1 MTKKPLHRLPL
12 DEWFDD
18 IPHPYDNWPMAKDNE
33 DIDYP
38 PLDRNGESVYHSRKE
53 EIDKFHEDTK
63 IHQRMYDLATAKHS
77 PWKGGGSENFQEKP

>member
-18 IPHPYDNWPMAKDNE
+18 IPHPYDNWPMATDDE
-33 DIDYP
+33 
-38 PLDRNGESVYHSRKE
+38 NGNIYHSRKE
-53 EIDKFHEDTK
+53 EIEHIHDDTK
-63 IHQRMYDLATAKHS
+63 IHQKMYDLAVAKHS